1 MTTTATRQ
9 QIGRYFDIQ
18 ELVCSHVFNRHGEKA
33 WNMLDEDLL
42 KVLLFIREK
51 LGKPIYVN
59 DWYVRGSLSQRGMRC
74 NCCQL
79 VKDKTAKDI
88 PYISAHVLG
97 KAVDFDVKGMT
108 AQEVR
113 EWIFENRQRLPHPV
127 RLEEGVSWV
136 HLDVRSDKWSSMVE
150 YFNA

>member
-1 MTTTATRQ
+1 MTTTKQ
-9 QIGRYFDIQ
+9 QISRRFDIQ
-18 ELVCSHVFNRHGEKA
+18 ELVCPHIYNRHGEKA
-33 WNMLDEDLL
+33 WDMLDENLL
-42 KVLLFIREK
+42 KVLIWIREK

-59 DWYVRGSLSQRGMRC
+59 NWNYKQGTLSQRGMRC

-79 VKDKTAKDI
+79 VKDKTAKGI
-88 PYISAHVLG
+88 PYVSAHVLG

-113 EWIFENRQRLPHPV
+113 DWIYENRQRLPHPV
-127 RLEEGVSWV
+127 RLEDGVTWV